1 MESDMLIE
9 RIVAGGLLLVLGRK
23 LFWLYLAIL
32 GFVTGLT
39 MSSRY
44 FHVQPEW
51 LQIVIGIG
59 VGILGALL
67 AYFFQGVAVLVA
79 GFEGGGSI
87 ATSLLTVFA
96 YNTNHTGDALFLGVF
111 ITGGVIGAILALVF
125 FDWALIILTSLAG
138 ALLILDG
145 LKLTM
150 PGAWLMALALFI
162 VGVVAQASIQRPVRR
177 KKATRAR
184 NT

>member
-1 MESDMLIE
+1 MLIE
-9 RIVAGGLLLVLGRK
+9 QILAGGLLLVLGRK

-39 MSSRY
+39 ISSGY

-51 LQIVIGIG
+51 LQLVIGIG
-59 VGILGALL
+59 FGILGALL
-67 AYFFQGVAVLVA
+67 AYFFQGVAVIVA

-96 YNTNHTGDALFLGVF
+96 YTTARAGDALFLEVF
-111 ITGGVIGAILALVF
+111 IVGGVIGAVLALMF

-138 ALLILDG
+138 ALLI
-145 LKLTM
+145 
-150 PGAWLMALALFI
+150 
-162 VGVVAQASIQRPVRR
+162 
-177 KKATRAR
+177 
-184 NT
+184 